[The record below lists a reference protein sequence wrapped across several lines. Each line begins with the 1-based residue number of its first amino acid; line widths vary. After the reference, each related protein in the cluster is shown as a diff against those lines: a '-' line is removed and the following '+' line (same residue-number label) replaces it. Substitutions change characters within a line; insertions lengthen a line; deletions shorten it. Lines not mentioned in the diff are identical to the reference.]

1 MESQPLQKVNRNLK
15 SLLEC
20 FCCFSFLVYNS
31 LARTHTAC
39 SSMGTLMISAL
50 LATKTME
57 DISEASGNGLR
68 WLQIYMYRDRQLV
81 TDCVR
86 RAELAGYKAIVV
98 TIDSPAIIR
107 FNALRDVFKLPSHL
121 GFANFRGAT
130 VASNLSLNDPAKLTV
145 SLHNLFD
152 PSLCWD
158 DIRWLCSITHLPIVV
173 KGVLTAEDAELAVES
188 GVAGILV
195 SNHGGRVLNTAVAT
209 VSYLVVGVSFNSHSL
224 SFPLSLSV

>member
-1 MESQPLQKVNRNLK
+1 
-15 SLLEC
+15 
-20 FCCFSFLVYNS
+20 
-31 LARTHTAC
+31 
-39 SSMGTLMISAL
+39 MISAL
-50 LATKTME
+50 FATKTME
-57 DISEASGNGLR
+57 DISVASGNGLR
-68 WLQIYMYRDRQLV
+68 WLQIFICRDRQLV

-98 TIDSPAIIR
+98 TIDSPADYP
-107 FNALRDVFKLPSHL
+107 FNALRDVFKLPSHI
-121 GFANFRGAT
+121 GFANFREAT
-130 VASNLSLNDPAKLTV
+130 VASNLSFNDTAKMADNII
-145 SLHNLFD
+145 HNILD

-195 SNHGGRVLNTAVAT
+195 SNHGGRQLNTAVAT

-224 SFPLSLSV
+224 SSLSLSLSLSLSV

>member
-1 MESQPLQKVNRNLK
+1 
-15 SLLEC
+15 
-20 FCCFSFLVYNS
+20 
-31 LARTHTAC
+31 
-39 SSMGTLMISAL
+39 MISAL

-57 DISEASGNGLR
+57 DISVASGNGLR

-81 TDCVR
+81 TDIVH

-98 TIDSPAIIR
+98 TIDSPTVYP
-107 FNALRDVFKLPSHL
+107 FNALRDVFKLPSHI

-130 VASNLSLNDPAKLTV
+130 VASNVSLNDTAKLTT
-145 SLHNLFD
+145 SLRNLLD

-173 KGVLTAEDAELAVES
+173 KGVLTAEDAESAVES

-195 SNHGGRVLNTAVAT
+195 SNHGGRLLNTAVAT
-209 VSYLVVGVSFNSHSL
+209 VSDTARGVVRLYLYVHYTVCVFSPLASLTLSSLPSPLPSPSHS
-224 SFPLSLSV
+224 PLPLPPPPFVDRCPT